1 MESETPAK
9 IRRAASRD
17 VGVPAGLA
25 LAVGS
30 MPHRDAGLALDR
42 IIEACPEAPCW
53 PQLPALGFQENMTP
67 QFSEGFPCIRID
79 WDKKRVF
86 FLRPED
92 CTEEL
97 TRFYEDVINAEQTG
111 ELGPFALSASYA
123 KGLHVL
129 QERFT
134 ARQPGAAFPFVKGQ
148 VTGPLTFGLSVLDEK
163 GLPALFDETLA
174 DVVRKGI
181 LMKALWQLARLE
193 PWGRQCILFV
203 DEPVLA
209 AFGSSAYV
217 SLSREMAVGILQEIF
232 SAVQGKGAL
241 VGSHCCGNTDW
252 SLLVEAGVDI
262 INFDAYVYPDSVGLY
277 ADSIS
282 GFLERG
288 GCLAWGIVP
297 SQSLGA
303 RPRPEELLKR
313 LGQGIDGLA
322 GLGISRDLLLR
333 NLLLTPSCGLATLT
347 EDEAEAALRELKD
360 LQRLVRIRW
369 RT

>member
-1 MESETPAK
+1 
-9 IRRAASRD
+9 
-17 VGVPAGLA
+17 
-25 LAVGS
+25 
-30 MPHRDAGLALDR
+30 MPHRDAGMALDR

-79 WDKKRVF
+79 RERKRVY

-97 TRFYEDVINAEQTG
+97 TRFYEEVMRAEQTG
-111 ELGPFALSASYA
+111 DLGPFALSASYA
-123 KGLHVL
+123 KGLYVL
-129 QERFT
+129 EERFAAKT
-134 ARQPGAAFPFVKGQ
+134 SGAAFPFVKGQ

-163 GLPALFDETLA
+163 GLPALFDETLE

-181 LMKALWQLARLE
+181 LLKAVWQMSRLE
-193 PWGRQCILFV
+193 SWGRQRILFV

-217 SLSREMAVGILQEIF
+217 NLGRETAVGILQEIF
-232 SAVQGKGAL
+232 SAIQAQGVLA
-241 VGSHCCGNTDW
+241 GSHCCGNTDW

-277 ADSIS
+277 AEAIC

-288 GCLAWGIVP
+288 GYLAWGIVP
-297 SQSLGA
+297 SQSLGV
-303 RPRPEELLKR
+303 RPRPEELLRR

-322 GLGISRDLLLR
+322 GLGISKDLLQR

-347 EDEAEAALRELKD
+347 EEEAEAALRELAS
-360 LQRLVRIRW
+360 LRRLVRKQGVP
-369 RT
+369 